1 MAAKKKISTSTTGKR
16 TSTTIKT
23 VREFKVWIAALE
35 EFQAEDWHPNVE
47 QWSIIRDKINKL
59 EDNQSIGASVSSPR
73 ESARNFGFEEEM
85 PTSLVYSGSTHPA
98 PATHFY
104 PSVQTTAAANG
115 FGTPGTVTHVSD
127 PHAPSPF
134 E

>member
-1 MAAKKKISTSTTGKR
+1 MAVKKKTSTPSGKR
-16 TSTTIKT
+16 PFTTIKT

-59 EDNQSIGASVSSPR
+59 EDNQSIGASASSLR
-73 ESARNFGFEEEM
+73 ESSRNFGFEEEM
-85 PTSLVYSGSTHPA
+85 PTSLLYSGSTYPA
-98 PATHFY
+98 PAKHVY
-104 PSVQTTAAANG
+104 SSTAAANG
-115 FGTPGTVTHVSD
+115 FGTPGTAPNVSD